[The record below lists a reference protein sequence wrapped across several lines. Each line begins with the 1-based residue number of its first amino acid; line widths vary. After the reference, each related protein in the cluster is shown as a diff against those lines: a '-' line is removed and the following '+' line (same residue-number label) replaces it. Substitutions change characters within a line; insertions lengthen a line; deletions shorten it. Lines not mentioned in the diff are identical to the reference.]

1 MKQSNVFS
9 NATGWKPI
17 RILKIKI
24 LLKQLREKKKKRL
37 VGTKIYLTT
46 YP

>member
-17 RILKIKI
+17 RILKVKI
-24 LLKQLREKKKKRL
+24 SLKQLREKKKRL